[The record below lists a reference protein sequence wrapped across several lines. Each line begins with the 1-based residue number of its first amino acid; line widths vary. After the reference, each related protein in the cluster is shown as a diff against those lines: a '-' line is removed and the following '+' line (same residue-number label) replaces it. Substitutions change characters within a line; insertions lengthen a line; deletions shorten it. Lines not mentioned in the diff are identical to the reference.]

1 MKTVLQ
7 KYNDRFENKAKVSE
21 ISRNG
26 RYVTF
31 CSLSMYNVYLISD
44 VMDYILFVWL
54 FFFLSHSRIF
64 YSYGDLTITGKG
76 LQILTNARNS
86 WPLSSEGSLAC
97 HTYCDTGY
105 PCIMVI
111 SEDPWHSHIHLL
123 LSIWQW
129 SSHYLF
135 LQLRSVAAGIRT
147 TNLTL
152 VRRTFLPTAPPP
164 RHYYGL
170 RV

>member
-1 MKTVLQ
+1 MVV
-7 KYNDRFENKAKVSE
+7 AW
-21 ISRNG
+21 
-26 RYVTF
+26 
-31 CSLSMYNVYLISD
+31 
-44 VMDYILFVWL
+44 LFVPRVCIMFTLLQTLWIIFCL
-54 FFFLSHSRIF
+54 FVCFLSHSRIF
-64 YSYGDLTITGKG
+64 YLTITVKG

-111 SEDPWHSHIHLL
+111 SEDPRHSHIHLL

-129 SSHYLF
+129 SCHYLF
-135 LQLRSVAAGIRT
+135 LQLGSVAAGIRT
-147 TNLTL
+147 TILTL
-152 VRRTFLPTAPPP
+152 ARRTFLPTAPPP